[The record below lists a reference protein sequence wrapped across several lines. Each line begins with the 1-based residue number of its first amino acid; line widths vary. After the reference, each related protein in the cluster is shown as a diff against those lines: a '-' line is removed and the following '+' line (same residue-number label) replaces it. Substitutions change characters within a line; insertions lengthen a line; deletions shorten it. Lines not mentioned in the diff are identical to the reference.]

1 MVGRSGKGI
10 GHMDSAI
17 EVTAVGGELQLLLTV
32 WCLCPSKKACI
43 TCVPTVAICVWSLKF
58 PVMRI
63 SNASAGAS

>member
-1 MVGRSGKGI
+1 MGRSGKGV

-17 EVTAVGGELQLLLTV
+17 EAMALDGELQLLLTV

-58 PVMRI
+58 LVIRI